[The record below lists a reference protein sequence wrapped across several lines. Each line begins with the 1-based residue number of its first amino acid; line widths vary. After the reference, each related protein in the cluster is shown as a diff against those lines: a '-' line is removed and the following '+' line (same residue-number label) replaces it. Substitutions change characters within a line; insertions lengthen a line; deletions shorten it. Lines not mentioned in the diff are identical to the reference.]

1 MLFSSSCN
9 FWETERADFEGSPH
23 ELMRKSTVNDDD
35 GALERGESVGVDDD
49 DVDRKRFCK
58 RGSRFL
64 MATLVPIPG
73 SRYFAKPRIRTKTVK
88 TFPFSVG

>member
-35 GALERGESVGVDDD
+35 GAVERGESVGVDDD

-64 MATLVPIPG
+64 MATLVPISWKQIPCQ
-73 SRYFAKPRIRTKTVK
+73 T
-88 TFPFSVG
+88 